1 MSLCCADG
9 VSALSAASS
18 VVFSSPTLTLSSTGT
33 VILLPL
39 VALTCIVVGAMV
51 VRCKDHVDAPRD
63 VVKSG
68 EVVLQI

>member
-18 VVFSSPTLTLSSTGT
+18 VVFSSPTVTLSSTGT

-39 VALTCIVVGAMV
+39 VRL
-51 VRCKDHVDAPRD
+51 D
-63 VVKSG
+63 VYRRRRHGRSM
-68 EVVLQI
+68 

>member
-18 VVFSSPTLTLSSTGT
+18 VVFSSPTVTLSSTGT

-51 VRCKDHVDAPRD
+51 VR
-63 VVKSG
+63 S
-68 EVVLQI
+68 